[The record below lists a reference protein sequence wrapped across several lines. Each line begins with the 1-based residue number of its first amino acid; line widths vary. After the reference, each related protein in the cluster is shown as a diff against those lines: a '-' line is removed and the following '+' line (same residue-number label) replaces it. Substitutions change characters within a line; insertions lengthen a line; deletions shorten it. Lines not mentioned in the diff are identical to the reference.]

1 MNVTVTLDVRAFQM
15 FMTDF
20 ERRQLPYATML
31 ALNTTAADAQ
41 RGIKNRILSV
51 FTVRSARS
59 SQWLSNQVWFRQRD
73 RATKARLSAFVTVG
87 DRGDRVDYTKRS
99 FLPAY
104 ESGFLRRS
112 SFAIGGTRIKVF
124 PKGSI
129 AIPNRGA
136 NGRAEMPRELYPT
149 MLGIQERRDIAGGMQ
164 YVKVGRGKKARTQQ
178 SGLKGKRRTFVVRHA
193 GGGAGQVRQR
203 VGPGKRDTILLFRI
217 RTPRTVPP
225 RHFFLETAQRIADQR
240 MMINLRNG
248 FAEAMRTAR

>member
-1 MNVTVTLDVRAFQM
+1 MNLTVTLDVRAFQA

-31 ALNTTAADAQ
+31 ALNATAADAQ

-51 FTVRSARS
+51 FTVRSGRS
-59 SQWLSNQVWFRQRD
+59 SQWLFNQVWFRRRD
-73 RATKARLSAFVTVG
+73 RATKAKLSALVTVG
-87 DRGDRVDYTKRS
+87 DSGDRQDYTKRS

-112 SFAIGGTRIKVF
+112 SFAIGGSRIKVF

-136 NGRAEMPRELYPT
+136 NGRTEMPRELYPT
-149 MLGIQERRDIAGGMQ
+149 MLGLQERRDIAGGMQ
-164 YVKVGRGKKARTQQ
+164 YVKVGRGKKARMQQ
-178 SGLKGKRRTFVVRHA
+178 SGLKGKRRTFVVRHRD
-193 GGGAGQVRQR
+193 GAGQVRQR
-203 VGPGKRDTILLFRI
+203 VGPGKLDTILLFRI
-217 RTPRTVPP
+217 RTPRTVAP
-225 RHFFLETAQRIADQR
+225 RHFFFETAQRIAEQR
-240 MMINLRNG
+240 MLINLRNG